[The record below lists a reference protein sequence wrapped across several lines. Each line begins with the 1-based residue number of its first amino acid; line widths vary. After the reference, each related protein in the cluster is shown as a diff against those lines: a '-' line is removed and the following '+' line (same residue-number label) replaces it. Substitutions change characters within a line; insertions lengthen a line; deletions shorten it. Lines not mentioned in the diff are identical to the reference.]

1 MAMKQLFVASALAL
15 ILGLALARLDR
26 PAHAATVFSPVWTCQ
41 WLESSPGEQ
50 PWTLL
55 PAGGQVGGV
64 IAIAIRNVPPE
75 MRPDPYKTQQ
85 LCWIQGAY
93 RQE

>member
-1 MAMKQLFVASALAL
+1 MKLRNLLVPFLLAL
-15 ILGLALARLDR
+15 LLGFGLARLDR

-41 WLESSPGEQ
+41 FLESAPGEQ

-64 IAIAIRNVPPE
+64 IAIAIREVPEHLRPYPE
-75 MRPDPYKTQQ
+75 ARQQ
-85 LCWIQGAY
+85 ACFIQGAY